1 MKVTDDKKGLLFKML
16 AQKSLYDTGVELG
29 FDKHYRDMAS
39 VKSAVYR
46 IYQQV
51 RKDPEKYGVNLETA
65 KLVEDVV
72 SSRSI
77 AISSVNNSPTIR
89 EQREALEKADIKEL
103 VLTGRQ
109 KALKLVH
116 RKLDMIGSSK
126 KRLAEA
132 NLSTLAQTFGIIFD
146 KAQIIQGEA
155 TENVALLAKIDANL
169 TPDQALEAILKLRE
183 THQEDKDRVKK

>member
-77 AISSVNNSPTIR
+77 AVTSVNNSPTLR